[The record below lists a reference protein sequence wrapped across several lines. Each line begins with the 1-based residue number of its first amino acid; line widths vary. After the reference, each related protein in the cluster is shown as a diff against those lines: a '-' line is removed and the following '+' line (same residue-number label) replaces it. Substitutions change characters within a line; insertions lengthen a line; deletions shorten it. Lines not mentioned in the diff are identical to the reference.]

1 MSLKSLRK
9 RIARELGT
17 PTWSE
22 ENPAT
27 DSIQAKMLWDGIE
40 KDTGHPLLIHFLST
54 LIEKGNV
61 PARDPIR
68 LARAVQLYSARK
80 IKYFRERPERFQSA
94 MRTIAWGLGDC
105 DDKSRFIAACLRS
118 FRMPVRLK
126 FIRFQTDAGKKGHVY
141 PLVYINGK
149 WIPLES
155 VREYPWGYDPQKK
168 AESKGFEVESEIIGD
183 SENA

>member
-1 MSLKSLRK
+1 MSLKNLK
-9 RIARELGT
+9 NRIARELGN

-22 ENPAT
+22 QYPLT
-27 DSIQAKMLWDGIE
+27 DSSQAKMLWNGVLE
-40 KDTGHPLLIHFLST
+40 DTGHPLLMHFLAE
-54 LIEKGNV
+54 LIEKGKV
-61 PARDPIR
+61 PARDPIK

-126 FIRFQTDAGKKGHVY
+126 FIRFMTDSGKKGHVY
-141 PLVYINGK
+141 PLVYINK

-155 VREYPWGYDPQKK
+155 VREYEWGYDPQKK
-168 AESKGFEVESEIIGD
+168 AESKGFKVESEIIGD